1 MPNWSLTEYSI
12 TNKDQ
17 NLLETLKKEFDNAFQ
32 ITKIKNDFGEKWLG
46 NILSY
51 LGMSDDEVLASD
63 CKGWTEYNPE
73 IEFNADSNTYTLYMF
88 SETAW
93 EPIPNPLQ
101 KMVEKFAPDSE
112 ILYYSETPNSN
123 IYTTNDPN
131 MVGKRFEKYDDD
143 LLDDEENTPNFW
155 EYVPLKK

>member
-1 MPNWSLTEYSI
+1 
-12 TNKDQ
+12 
-17 NLLETLKKEFDNAFQ
+17 
-32 ITKIKNDFGEKWLG
+32 
-46 NILSY
+46 
-51 LGMSDDEVLASD
+51 
-63 CKGWTEYNPE
+63 
-73 IEFNADSNTYTLYMF
+73 MF